1 MHLPLTSRV
10 HLIPSVSA
18 KCVRS
23 GVLLIALL
31 VPPLSTALPS
41 LDSDQRMISVDT
53 EPPFGMLA
61 DMATPAVAFDPFV
74 DLVTQGG
81 FEMCQEMSSNASS
94 SAAQDTMVAPLAF
107 GGTGSAAF
115 NIEAGSCSGASA
127 DVQSIFEIT
136 FTTDAAYDFD
146 FDATLNKANVL
157 LENDDGTPFMSWTE
171 HTGGVA
177 DLQVLPID
185 TYTIRVD
192 VSFFETVSP
201 TNIASDSGDFD
212 FSLALLPVTPSPRN
226 VTTQDISRAA
236 ASVHLLNLGPPNTLA
251 HGEVDAD
258 YLTSSVATF
267 TASSLAGVDTVYLSP
282 AQAGQLGL
290 TTSEIDTLVAFVDAG
305 GHLIIPADNQGAGW
319 FEEFVDLAAAFGVSY
334 SGVSGF
340 ETSAIVVDGATPLTN
355 GPGGVVASYVVGPP
369 HHSGITSTDPDFVEV
384 AEYST
389 AATALG
395 YLPPNGARLGHVTF
409 LTDFNTFFDSEI
421 VNLDSAALWTNLFSV
436 PEPVGAAPLFVG
448 IEFLVLARRRS

>member
-1 MHLPLTSRV
+1 M
-10 HLIPSVSA
+10 
-18 KCVRS
+18 
-23 GVLLIALL
+23 
-31 VPPLSTALPS
+31 
-41 LDSDQRMISVDT
+41 
-53 EPPFGMLA
+53 
-61 DMATPAVAFDPFV
+61 
-74 DLVTQGG
+74 
-81 FEMCQEMSSNASS
+81 
-94 SAAQDTMVAPLAF
+94 
-107 GGTGSAAF
+107 
-115 NIEAGSCSGASA
+115 
-127 DVQSIFEIT
+127 
-136 FTTDAAYDFD
+136 
-146 FDATLNKANVL
+146 L

-305 GHLIIPADNQGAGW
+305 GHLIIPADNQGAG
-319 FEEFVDLAAAFGVSY
+319 
-334 SGVSGF
+334 
-340 ETSAIVVDGATPLTN
+340 
-355 GPGGVVASYVVGPP
+355 
-369 HHSGITSTDPDFVEV
+369 
-384 AEYST
+384 
-389 AATALG
+389 
-395 YLPPNGARLGHVTF
+395 
-409 LTDFNTFFDSEI
+409 
-421 VNLDSAALWTNLFSV
+421 
-436 PEPVGAAPLFVG
+436 
-448 IEFLVLARRRS
+448 